1 MTVMENALATA
12 VLVVDDAGLVLMV
25 DRGGRLELPT
35 GAARTGETV
44 VAAAARAVLAQ
55 TGVVV
60 AGASLVGLDSAG
72 EFAVVLRARPVDG
85 TSPTGPSGWS
95 RSGSGNSRWR
105 RACRSGW
112 SAGSTKPDCRTC
124 GSGGRH
130 PARRDGPTRARLE
143 LHRASARG
151 RGRHDAQ
158 TRQTTK
164 VNMSVQSASTT
175 STVGWPTKR
184 GFLDKPQD
192 TSTLLSDLPQP
203 NMGVGNW
210 AACREVLDE

>member
-44 VAAAARAVLAQ
+44 VAAAARVVLAQ

-85 TSPTGPSGWS
+85 DL
-95 RSGSGNSRWR
+95 
-105 RACRSGW
+105 A
-112 SAGSTKPDCRTC
+112 
-124 GSGGRH
+124 
-130 PARRDGPTRARLE
+130 DGAEWVEPERLGE
-143 LHRASARG
+143 LAVAPGVRERVERG
-151 RGRHDAQ
+151 
-158 TRQTTK
+158 
-164 VNMSVQSASTT
+164 
-175 STVGWPTKR
+175 
-184 GFLDKPQD
+184 
-192 TSTLLSDLPQP
+192 
-203 NMGVGNW
+203 
-210 AACREVLDE
+210 LDEAGLPYLR